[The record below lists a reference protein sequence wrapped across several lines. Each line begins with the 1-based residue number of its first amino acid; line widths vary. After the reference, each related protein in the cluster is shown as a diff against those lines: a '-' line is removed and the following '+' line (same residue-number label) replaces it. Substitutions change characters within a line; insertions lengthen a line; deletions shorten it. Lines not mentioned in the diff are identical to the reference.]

1 MNTDAI
7 RENLKRGTI
16 DLLLLFL
23 LQNSDKYG
31 YQLKNELYDRSL
43 NKYELKEASMYPSL
57 YRLVDNGYLTDNE
70 VKVGKRRKRIY
81 YHITEKGIQYLHAL
95 TQEYFMMTEA
105 IQHVLLY
112 NEESEDLNNVDAE
125 RDETLH

>member
-16 DLLLLFL
+16 DLLLLSL
-23 LQNSDKYG
+23 LQHSDKYG

-105 IQHVLLY
+105 SEHVLLY

>member
-1 MNTDAI
+1 MEPLICFFYLCYNTRI
-7 RENLKRGTI
+7 
-16 DLLLLFL
+16 
-23 LQNSDKYG
+23 S

>member
-16 DLLLLFL
+16 DLLLLSL
-23 LQNSDKYG
+23 LQHSDKYG

-43 NKYELKEASMYPSL
+43 NKYELKEASTYPSL

-81 YHITEKGIQYLHAL
+81 YRITEKGIQYLHAL

>member
-7 RENLKRGTI
+7 RENLKSGTI
-16 DLLLLFL
+16 DLLLLSL

-95 TQEYFMMTEA
+95 TQEA

>member
-16 DLLLLFL
+16 DLLLLSL

-57 YRLVDNGYLTDNE
+57 YLLVDNGYLTDNE

>member
-7 RENLKRGTI
+7 QENLKRGTI
-16 DLLLLFL
+16 DLLLLSL
-23 LQNSDKYG
+23 LQHSDKYG

-70 VKVGKRRKRIY
+70 VKIGKRRKRIY
-81 YHITEKGIQYLHAL
+81 YHITEKGIQYLHTL

-105 IQHVLLY
+105 IQNVLLY
-112 NEESEDLNNVDAE
+112 NEESENLNNVDAE

>member
-16 DLLLLFL
+16 DLLLLRH
-23 LQNSDKYG
+23 SDKYG
-31 YQLKNELYDRSL
+31 YELKNELYERSL

-81 YHITEKGIQYLHAL
+81 YHITEKGIEYLQAL
-95 TQEYFMMTEA
+95 SQEYFMMTEA
-105 IQHVLLY
+105 IQNVLLY
-112 NEESEDLNNVDAE
+112 NEENKELSSADTE
-125 RDETLH
+125 RNQPIH

>member
-1 MNTDAI
+1 MNTNAI

-16 DLLLLFL
+16 DLLLLSL
-23 LQNSDKYG
+23 LQHSDKYG

-81 YHITEKGIQYLHAL
+81 YHITEKGIQYLHSL

-112 NEESEDLNNVDAE
+112 NEEKEDFNIADTE
-125 RDETLH
+125 RDKTLH

>member
-1 MNTDAI
+1 MN
-7 RENLKRGTI
+7 ENACHCAEISKP
-16 DLLLLFL
+16 DC
-23 LQNSDKYG
+23 
-31 YQLKNELYDRSL
+31 
-43 NKYELKEASMYPSL
+43 
-57 YRLVDNGYLTDNE
+57 
-70 VKVGKRRKRIY
+70 
-81 YHITEKGIQYLHAL
+81 HITEKGIQYLHAL